1 MLHTLAALMPFAPG
15 DPTTP
20 APPIPATAPPAP
32 VPSPAATS
40 HGWSSGRGITSQTI
54 QDGGFGDA
62 LRNVQVPSGVLALIG
77 LLVVVLVV
85 VAAYVLIWHTA
96 NARNKGALKQNAEGS
111 GAVLIPL
118 LTAGA
123 IIYGV
128 NRIFGV
134 GDWVTRTFLS

>member
-1 MLHTLAALMPFAPG
+1 MADETKENAQADSGTGRSAQGTAAPAAAAAAAALPWYKRPLF
-15 DPTTP
+15 
-20 APPIPATAPPAP
+20 
-32 VPSPAATS
+32 
-40 HGWSSGRGITSQTI
+40 WSIV
-54 QDGGFGDA
+54 
-62 LRNVQVPSGVLALIG
+62 LLALIG

-85 VAAYVLIWHTA
+85 VAACVLIWHTA
-96 NARNKGALKQNAEGS
+96 NARNRGALKQNAEGS
-111 GAVLIPL
+111 GAVLIPM

>member
-1 MLHTLAALMPFAPG
+1 MKM
-15 DPTTP
+15 
-20 APPIPATAPPAP
+20 
-32 VPSPAATS
+32 
-40 HGWSSGRGITSQTI
+40 RGLSIVI
-54 QDGGFGDA
+54 
-62 LRNVQVPSGVLALIG
+62 GVLVI
-77 LLVVVLVV
+77 
-85 VAAYVLIWHTA
+85 VAACVLIWHTA
-96 NARNKGALKQNAEGS
+96 NARNKGALRQNAEGS